1 MSDDNAL
8 IEAIRLLGFDPEE
21 IGPLCYEILS
31 TDLKRRFEEQ
41 GTEQTLEQIRRFR
54 SR

>member
-1 MSDDNAL
+1 MNDNTAL

-21 IGPLCYEILS
+21 IGPICYEILS

-41 GTEQTLEQIRRFR
+41 GYKQTLEQIKKMKAR
-54 SR
+54 